1 MVMHGPGSSPEKLTR
16 AGTWLGRTAVVGLG
30 VAVVTALAAS
40 PAVAAT
46 QTNGGASGDVVSKAS
61 ANALNLTT
69 GAQIA
74 NSGAYVA
81 VNDGALETVKGIQA
95 PKIPLVSDQKIV
107 SVGALGQDAAAT
119 TDGLAAACAGLV
131 GGSGALKLGADND
144 CLVSKDGTVEVA
156 LGSLDQLGL
165 TALLGGQ
172 LPGLPAVPELPV
184 IGGGGL
190 PALGELPLVGSGS
203 SEVPALGDIAGSGLP
218 AVGELPLVDGKLP
231 VAGDLPLPAL
241 PNTTDLVPGVSGLAV
256 PTLPAVPSLPQ
267 LQLPQLDVP
276 ELPALA
282 LPVGGLPDMK
292 LSIVGKSLTAECL
305 ATPTQTFGEASPV
318 DLQVVADVAGT
329 QIPLADVPPEGL
341 SLSLTDVLA
350 KVQGALPA
358 QATGVVDQLLAALP
372 AETLDAVQLAK
383 VSVGEETSELGQVTV
398 TGLGVETA
406 YPGLLN
412 LALARVTC
420 GSGMFEG
427 SASADSGADADS
439 GASVKAETPTEPSV
453 KAGAEVKATKE
464 GAGVVSTEV
473 NPAANNTPLA
483 PFGWG
488 AVIAIMLAGVGL
500 AGFKLRRL
508 IRH

>member
-16 AGTWLGRTAVVGLG
+16 AGTWLGRATVVGLG
-30 VAVVTALAAS
+30 VAVVTVLAAS
-40 PAVAAT
+40 PGAAAT
-46 QTNGGASGDVVSKAS
+46 QTNGVAADEVVGKA
-61 ANALNLTT
+61 AATALNLTA

-107 SVGALGQDAAAT
+107 NVGALGQDAAAT
-119 TDGLAAACAGLV
+119 TDGLAAACAGVV
-131 GGSGALKLGADND
+131 GGDGTLKLGADNS
-144 CLVSKDGTVEVA
+144 CLVTGDGAVEIS
-156 LGSLDQLGL
+156 LGTLDQLGL
-165 TALLGGQ
+165 TALLGGE
-172 LPGLPAVPELPV
+172 LPGLGALPELPV
-184 IGGGGL
+184 VGGGGL
-190 PALGELPLVGSGS
+190 PALGELPLLGSG
-203 SEVPALGDIAGSGLP
+203 EVPAVGDIVGSGLP
-218 AVGELPLVDGKLP
+218 AVGELPLVGGELP
-231 VAGDLPLPAL
+231 TADDLPLPAL
-241 PNTTDLVPGVSGLAV
+241 PNTTDLVPGVSGLSV

-267 LQLPQLDVP
+267 LQLPDLNAA

-282 LPVGGLPDMK
+282 LPVGGLPDVK
-292 LSIVGKSLTAECL
+292 LSVVGKSITADCL
-305 ATPTQTFGEASPV
+305 ATPTETLGKASPV

-329 QIPLADVPPEGL
+329 QIPLADVPSDGL

-350 KVQGALPA
+350 KVEGALPA

-372 AETLDAVQLAK
+372 ADALNATQLAK
-383 VSVGEETSELGQVTV
+383 ISVGEKTGKFGEVTV

-412 LALARVTC
+412 MALGRVTC
-420 GSGMFEG
+420 GSAMVEEQ
-427 SASADSGADADS
+427 AAEPEADAES
-439 GASVKAETPTEPSV
+439 GASVKAETPTQPGV
-453 KAGAEVKATKE
+453 KAEAGVKASKE
-464 GAGVVSTEV
+464 GAGAGVVATDV

-500 AGFKLRRL
+500 AAFKLRRL